1 MPRAG
6 IMFLSTRGLAP
17 FKESEKCLHNTQAT
31 LAKKTFSTWRP
42 TVTLTL
48 ARAVARPALPLTTTK
63 GATAT
68 FATTKDSSVTG
79 SGQTGP
85 HGGSFVRCSTWNTS
99 WATTLPAFGQ
109 DQATERSLDKFG
121 AAAPVVVRRRFVFGG
136 TCAIISARPKNVK
149 SFLRVRTKLF

>member
-42 TVTLTL
+42 TATLTL
-48 ARAVARPALPLTTTK
+48 AQPAARPAPPLTTTK

-99 WATTLPAFGQ
+99 WAMSESAYGQASATTAP
-109 DQATERSLDKFG
+109 LDNFG
-121 AAAPVVVRRRFVFGG
+121 APAPVVVRRRFLLVVPGR
-136 TCAIISARPKNVK
+136 A
-149 SFLRVRTKLF
+149 

>member
-1 MPRAG
+1 
-6 IMFLSTRGLAP
+6 MFLSTRGLAP

-63 GATAT
+63 GAFAT
-68 FATTKDSSVTG
+68 FATTKTSTFGQVGTGGSSG
-79 SGQTGP
+79 SGAEKLGEMFHVEQP
-85 HGGSFVRCSTWNTS
+85 

-109 DQATERSLDKFG
+109 DQAVAWSLGNFG
-121 AAAPVVVRRRFVFGG
+121 AGAPVG
-136 TCAIISARPKNVK
+136 K
-149 SFLRVRTKLF
+149 